1 MERKVR
7 NYEKGIRAIDGA
19 GVHLVR
25 VLGHNTTDEYDPF
38 LMLDSFDSTDPED
51 YIKGFP
57 MHPHRGIETITYL
70 SSGSFQHKDSLGNKK
85 VLKDGGVQWMTTG
98 SGILHE
104 EMPIASER
112 MLGVQLW
119 LNLPKKYK
127 MVPPSYYDI
136 SNDDMTSVDIE
147 NGRLRIV
154 SGEYEGK
161 KGHIAKYLPLTYYII
176 NLEKNSKFSIPSIE
190 KDSAFVFLLKG
201 DAKVAGEKF
210 DEKTAVSTTEGDIL
224 DIESL
229 DEDIEILY
237 LSAPRLDEPISW
249 GGPIVMNS
257 QEELQNAFMEL
268 RNNTFLKSE

>member
-1 MERKVR
+1 MERKIKKF
-7 NYEKGIRAIDGA
+7 EKGINAIDGA

-25 VLGHNTTDEYDPF
+25 VLGHNTTDEFNPF

-85 VLKDGGVQWMTTG
+85 TLKDGGVQWMTTG

-104 EMPIASER
+104 EMPIKSER

-136 SNDDMTSVDIE
+136 SNDDIASVKIE
-147 NGRLRIV
+147 NGNLRVV

-161 KGHIAKYLPLTYYII
+161 KGHKARYLPLTYYII
-176 NLEKNSKFSIPSIE
+176 NLEKNSKFSIPTIE
-190 KDSAFVFLLKG
+190 KDNAFVFLLKG

-210 DEKTAVSTTEGDIL
+210 DEKTAVSTTQGNIL
-224 DIESL
+224 EIESL
-229 DEDIEILY
+229 DEEIELLY

-249 GGPIVMNS
+249 GGPIVMNT